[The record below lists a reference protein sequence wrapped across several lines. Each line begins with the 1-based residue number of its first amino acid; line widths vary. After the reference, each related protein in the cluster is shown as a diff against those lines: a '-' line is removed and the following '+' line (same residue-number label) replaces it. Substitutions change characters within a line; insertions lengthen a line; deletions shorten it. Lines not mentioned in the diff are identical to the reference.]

1 MRNKRIMVPVL
12 VAVFLLA
19 GAGTVFA
26 MTKIKQST
34 PEEPQQTE
42 ETTAVEEETKETT
55 TTEETTEGE
64 KKEETQTPATIEEQN
79 QKAVEKQRACNLLR
93 EQMNAE
99 IRKEDQ
105 EYGVALQKP
114 NGCVG
119 SQCSDAAATV
129 EQNHKKK
136 VSDIIDNYQKKW
148 TYYSCPG
155 VL

>member
-1 MRNKRIMVPVL
+1 MSNKKIMIPVL

-26 MTKIKQST
+26 MMKIKQSP

-42 ETTAVEEETKETT
+42 ETTATEEETKETT
-55 TTEETTEGE
+55 ATEETAEGE

-105 EYGVALQKP
+105 EYSVALQKP
-114 NGCVG
+114 NGCVDG
-119 SQCSDAAATV
+119 QCSDAATV

-155 VL
+155 AL